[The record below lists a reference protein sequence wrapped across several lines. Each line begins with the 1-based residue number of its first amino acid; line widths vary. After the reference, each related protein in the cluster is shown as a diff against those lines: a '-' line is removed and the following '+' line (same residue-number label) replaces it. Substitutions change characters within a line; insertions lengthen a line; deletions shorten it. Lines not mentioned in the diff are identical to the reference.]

1 MDCDESGFF
10 LGMCLDVL
18 TEESLSN
25 KICKSEFSNK
35 LARYLCIAFLEYA
48 KSISLITEK
57 VQG

>member
-1 MDCDESGFF
+1 
-10 LGMCLDVL
+10 MCLDVL

-48 KSISLITEK
+48 KSVSLITEK